1 MSFNFHFDH
10 QIKALR
16 RRRFYKE
23 YGVVKRV
30 NGPIVEGTLPGASIG
45 SSCLIGAAGGRKI
58 EAEIVGFRDH
68 VALLMPLSSVEGIS
82 MESRIEHKSGEAQVV
97 VGDWMIGRLL
107 DGMGRLLGSSL
118 DSSPTQGE
126 LRNVRAPVL
135 NPLERAVIEKRIFT
149 GVRSIDYTCAL
160 GKGQRIGIMAGSG
173 VGKSVTMGMIAQNSK
188 ADLNVI
194 ALIGER
200 GREVTEFIERDLGPE
215 GLKKSIIVAVSS
227 DESPVLRTRGALV
240 ATAIAEHYRDR
251 GLDVMLMMDSVTRYA
266 MALREIGLAAGEPP
280 TSKGYTPSVFSQLPK
295 LLERAGA
302 KRSSGSITGIY
313 TVLVEGEDFEDPIAD
328 AVRSIVDGHVV
339 LTRKLAMANHYP
351 PVDVLQSLSRLSHV
365 VSSPEE
371 KAASNMIR
379 FLLASYKEA
388 EDLINIGAYRRG
400 TNEAWDKAVIWRPK
414 IVEFLKQGIDETV
427 SKEKV
432 SQFFNE
438 LLNS

>member
-1 MSFNFHFDH
+1 MAFAFDFDSH
-10 QIKALR
+10 LKNLN
-16 RRRFYKE
+16 RRRFYTE

-45 SSCLIGAAGGRKI
+45 SSCLIGTVDGRKI
-58 EAEIVGFRDH
+58 EAEIVGFRDR
-68 VALLMPLSSVEGIS
+68 VALLMPLSSVEGVS
-82 MESRIEHKSGEAQVV
+82 MESRIEHKSGEAEVI

-107 DGMGRLLGSSL
+107 DGMGNLLGA
-118 DSSPTQGE
+118 PKGQVMPGTP
-126 LRNVRAPVL
+126 RAIRAPVL
-135 NPLERAVIEKRIFT
+135 SPLERAVIDKRIYT
-149 GVRSIDYTCAL
+149 GVRAIDYTCAL

-215 GLKKSIIVAVSS
+215 GLKKSIVVAVSS
-227 DESPVLRTRGALV
+227 DESPVLRARGALV
-240 ATAIAEHYRDR
+240 ATAIAEHFRDQ

-280 TSKGYTPSVFSQLPK
+280 TAKGYTPSVFSQLPK

-302 KRSSGSITGIY
+302 RKNSGSITGIY

-339 LTRKLAMANHYP
+339 LTRKLAMQNHYP
-351 PVDVLQSLSRLSHV
+351 PVDVLQSLSRLAHV
-365 VSSPEE
+365 VATTEE
-371 KAASNMIR
+371 KAASNAIR
-379 FLLASYKEA
+379 SLLASYREA

-400 TNEAWDKAVIWRPK
+400 TNDAWDRAVAWRPK
-414 IVEFLKQGIDETV
+414 IVEFLKQGINETV
-427 SKEKV
+427 SKEKI